1 MIELLYD
8 VHHQV
13 TFRWLIAIYFYF
25 TGMSAGSF
33 VISTLAYGFGMEKF
47 KPAGKVGVVMATV
60 LLFLAPIMLLL
71 QVGWPIRSI
80 WNHFTYLNFHSPM
93 TYGAFLLTAYP
104 INCIIYGY
112 FMFKGDKKR
121 TKLFGMIGIPLAITV
136 HGYTGFI
143 LAFGKARAFWNTALM
158 PFLFLVSAVVSG
170 LGLMI
175 LVLMIKDKFFS
186 KERKVNTEI
195 IFLLAK
201 MLGWLIVF
209 DLVLV
214 FCDISVLSI
223 SHGEAKEM
231 AQLLFFGQLSPLFL
245 GIENLCG
252 KVIPMIIVLTPK
264 YRTIPAIAV
273 AAALVVFGI
282 LFMRFVVV
290 YGGQVLPL
298 V

>member
-1 MIELLYD
+1 MIELVYD
-8 VHHQV
+8 INHQV
-13 TFRWLIAIYFYF
+13 TFRWLIALYFYF

-33 VISTLAYGFGMEKF
+33 VISTLAYGFGLQKF

-60 LLFLAPIMLLL
+60 LLFIAPVMLLL
-71 QVGWPIRSI
+71 QVGWPVRSV
-80 WNHFTYLNFHSPM
+80 WNHFTYLNFSSPM
-93 TYGAFLLTAYP
+93 TYGAFLLIMYP

-112 FMFKGDKKR
+112 FMFKGDMKH

-175 LVLMIKDKFFS
+175 LILLIKDKFFS
-186 KERKVNTEI
+186 KEKKINTEI
-195 IFLLAK
+195 IYTLAS

-209 DLVLV
+209 DLALV

-223 SHGEAKEM
+223 SHGEAQEM
-231 AQLLFFGQLSPLFL
+231 AHTLLHGSLTPLFL
-245 GIENLCG
+245 GIENLFG
-252 KVIPMIIVLTPK
+252 KFIPMVIVLTPRFRSIK
-264 YRTIPAIAV
+264 TITIAAV
-273 AAALVVFGI
+273 LVVIGI

-290 YGGQVLPL
+290 YGGQALPI